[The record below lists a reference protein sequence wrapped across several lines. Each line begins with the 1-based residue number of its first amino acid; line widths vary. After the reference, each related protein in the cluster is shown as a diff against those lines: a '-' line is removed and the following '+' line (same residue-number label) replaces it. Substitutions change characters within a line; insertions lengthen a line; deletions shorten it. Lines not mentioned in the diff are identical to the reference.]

1 MYKEKITH
9 FLVDGQKVNIGLL
22 HRQQEDEG
30 VALIT
35 DTGRASTAV
44 DKSTEEKKKFLKHFD
59 IIIY

>member
-44 DKSTEEKKKFLKHFD
+44 DESTEEKKSF
-59 IIIY
+59 